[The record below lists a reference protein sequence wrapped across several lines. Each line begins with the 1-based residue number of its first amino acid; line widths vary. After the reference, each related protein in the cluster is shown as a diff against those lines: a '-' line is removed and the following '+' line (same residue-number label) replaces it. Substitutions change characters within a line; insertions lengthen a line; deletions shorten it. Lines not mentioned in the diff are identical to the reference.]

1 MCVNCFGLVGQD
13 EADGVQQIGVLL
25 DVPAQVSTAQ
35 WQELG
40 LGAALS
46 GRRTS
51 FPHLGQV
58 SAGGVWCC
66 IPLPLGLPIR
76 SEITLKCTKFRVR
89 IITKE
94 R

>member
-1 MCVNCFGLVGQD
+1 MPGLRFCGKLLLVCVNCFGLVGQD

-58 SAGGVWCC
+58 SAGVCGAAFLFLLVYQSGQKS
-66 IPLPLGLPIR
+66 L
-76 SEITLKCTKFRVR
+76 
-89 IITKE
+89 
-94 R
+94 

>member
-1 MCVNCFGLVGQD
+1 MPGLRFCGKLLLVCVNCFGLVGQD

-46 GRRTS
+46 GRDSPAFLTWDRS
-51 FPHLGQV
+51 LLGVCGAAFLFLLDYQ
-58 SAGGVWCC
+58 SGQKS
-66 IPLPLGLPIR
+66 L
-76 SEITLKCTKFRVR
+76 
-89 IITKE
+89 
-94 R
+94 